1 MKPRM
6 DEIYDLEHRLTIARE
21 RLGRAVAAMAPKH
34 KGGEWEEYRAA
45 EQEVLGIERK
55 LAAARGD
62 EYAETLEFPVRWDA
76 GAPMPHLMKNDHRAL
91 LAFLLSEPELFGDN
105 YFSPL
110 ATTRI
115 PHQMARSGSPA
126 DEGPEPLGLV
136 EFNRCI
142 SAKLGAPNDEVF
154 EGHPLNGKGLEA
166 YGAQQVVNSR
176 WLKEV
181 EKINS
186 VHRMYRPESW
196 RDLHHFIF
204 WFHDSTF
211 ECLAQSYTVETHR
224 TSMKE
229 LLGMMVERLIS

>member
-1 MKPRM
+1 MRPDM

-45 EQEVLGIERK
+45 EQGVLGLERK
-55 LAAARGD
+55 LAAAKGD

-91 LAFLLSEPELFGDN
+91 LAFLLSEPDPNWDGT
-105 YFSPL
+105 YV
-110 ATTRI
+110 TVK
-115 PHQMARSGSPA
+115 SPA

-136 EFNRCI
+136 EFNRCM

-166 YGAQQVVNSR
+166 YGAQRVVNSR

-211 ECLAQSYTVETHR
+211 ECLAQSYKVETHR
-224 TSMKE
+224 LSMKE
-229 LLGMMVERLIS
+229 LLALMVERLIS